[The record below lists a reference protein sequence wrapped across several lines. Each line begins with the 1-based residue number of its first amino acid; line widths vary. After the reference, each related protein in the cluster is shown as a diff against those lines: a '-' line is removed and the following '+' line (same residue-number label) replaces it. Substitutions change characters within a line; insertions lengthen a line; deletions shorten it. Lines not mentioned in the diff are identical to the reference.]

1 MSGGDAIPEF
11 SKAKSGGDGQDVSL
25 TNLSAFASGPG
36 IKSGAEVAAI
46 LAVAVVIIGGIELA
60 LRLLHVPQ
68 YIMPPPSSIVYALF
82 DEFPLIAPHLGYT
95 LVELVSGFAI
105 GAIVG
110 LVMAAVI
117 TQFPFAEKIV
127 APYIL
132 ILVTTPML
140 ALVPL
145 LILRFGFGYT
155 PRIIAVAL
163 AAGPMVMINAAT
175 GFRRVDSAKI
185 ALARSYGAST
195 LQIFWKIRAPMALP
209 MILVGLMIG
218 AIFGL
223 LTAVG
228 AEMVGGGFGLGNR
241 LTSYSSMIQMP
252 QFFAVVLILSTLGIL
267 IYVLFFLIGK
277 KWASWET

>member
-11 SKAKSGGDGQDVSL
+11 SKAKSGDGQDVSL
-25 TNLSAFASGPG
+25 TNLSAFSSGPG

-60 LRLLHVPQ
+60 LRILHVPQ

-105 GAIVG
+105 GAVVG